1 MPADLTKYGNTY
13 DITAK
18 KWVKD
23 MTDSELETYGYKE
36 KQEEEGDEELE
47 NAVYLYICK
56 CSGAIHDVPFGI
68 HEKIKLQG
76 KKFKCKKCREA
87 LEFYKVYS
95 EGF

>member
-36 KQEEEGDEELE
+36 KAEEDDEEETLSVQTV
-47 NAVYLYICK
+47 APK
-56 CSGAIHDVPFGI
+56 TRA
-68 HEKIKLQG
+68 
-76 KKFKCKKCREA
+76 KKTVA
-87 LEFYKVYS
+87 
-95 EGF
+95 

>member
-36 KQEEEGDEELE
+36 KEEG
-47 NAVYLYICK
+47 
-56 CSGAIHDVPFGI
+56 GG
-68 HEKIKLQG
+68 EKETLSVQTVAPKTRA
-76 KKFKCKKCREA
+76 KKTVA
-87 LEFYKVYS
+87 
-95 EGF
+95 